1 MNIQVGSSTPD
12 ITTPGSSK
20 IPTLIRLLHGGSVA
34 HELIHVPMTSS
45 SAQSS
50 KLKAS
55 ANTKGDAAQD
65 EDMLD
70 SDEDEDDD
78 SNPND
83 VEWNADAYVT
93 NANYHV
99 KKMTFLLF
107 INRKSFPP
115 SLFLPVSELSLA
127 LLG

>member
-1 MNIQVGSSTPD
+1 MNIQAGSSTPD

-34 HELIHVPMTSS
+34 HELIHVPMISS

-55 ANTKGDAAQD
+55 ADTKGDVED

-70 SDEDEDDD
+70 SDEDEDDG

-107 INRKSFPP
+107 INRKCFPP